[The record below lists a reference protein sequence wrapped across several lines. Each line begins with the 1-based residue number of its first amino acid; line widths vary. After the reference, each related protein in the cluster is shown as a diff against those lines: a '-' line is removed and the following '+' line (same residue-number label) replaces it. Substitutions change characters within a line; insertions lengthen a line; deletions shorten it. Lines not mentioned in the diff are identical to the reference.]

1 MTDSLKK
8 LKKDLIPKMQK
19 EIDNSPNFKSIY
31 EKFKITL
38 NNYNDSSENTSSKN
52 GKPKLKPIKNKKK

>member
-1 MTDSLKK
+1 
-8 LKKDLIPKMQK
+8 MQK